1 MASALSALAWPKSV
15 ALLVPYSSTVELGK
29 GAVLAFEVA
38 SVKGALRRLLDRGVH
53 LLLLLRLR
61 VRRAEEALK
70 RPQHQYD
77 KKRRK
82 EKPLM

>member
-1 MASALSALAWPKSV
+1 
-15 ALLVPYSSTVELGK
+15 
-29 GAVLAFEVA
+29 
-38 SVKGALRRLLDRGVH
+38 LLDRGAH